1 MMLLFVLTVIKSASR
16 LFPFLIGKVLTNDGE
31 IMETEIEFTLEF
43 PFLIGKVLTTVFKP
57 L

>member
-1 MMLLFVLTVIKSASR
+1 MLLFVLTVIKSASR